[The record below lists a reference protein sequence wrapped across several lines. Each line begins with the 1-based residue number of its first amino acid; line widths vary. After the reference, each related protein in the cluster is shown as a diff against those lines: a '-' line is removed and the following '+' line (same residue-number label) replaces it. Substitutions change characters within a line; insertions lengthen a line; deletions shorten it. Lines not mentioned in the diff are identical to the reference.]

1 MFDRLTLHNFKAFKD
16 LSLSLRPLT
25 LLSGLNGS
33 GKSTTLQALALLR
46 QSWDTGYLDQRGF
59 LLNGDLVSLGSGK
72 DVLHEQHED
81 EAIGIKLHQG
91 DDEFEWTAAY
101 GASDD
106 ILPFSPPPSFGF
118 FSNLERQRGLFG
130 HCFQYL
136 RADRASP
143 AVSFPKAYHLV
154 SERRFLGS
162 RGEFTAHFLHLHR
175 DQEVTPTLRHPG
187 ETAPGLLSQV
197 NAWLKVFSP
206 GASLELE
213 DIART
218 DTVRLDYYYGGRG
231 GLSGSN
237 AFRSTNVGFGLT
249 YVLPVLVACLASEKG
264 CWLLI
269 ENPEAHLHPQ
279 GQAVVGQ
286 LLSKSAAAGNKVI
299 VESHS
304 DHVLNG
310 IRLAVKAGD
319 IAAGDVGLTFFKRG
333 VGAGQPAHLQPALT
347 DAGRVTSWPDG
358 FFDEWDKAL
367 DRLID

>member
-46 QSWDTGYLDQRGF
+46 QSWDTGYLSQRGF
-59 LLNGDLVSLGSGK
+59 LLNGDLVSLGSGG
-72 DVLHEQHED
+72 DVLHEQHD
-81 EAIGIKLHQG
+81 DQMITIKLHRG
-91 DDEFEWTAAY
+91 HEELEWTAAY

-106 ILPFSPPPSFGF
+106 ILPFAVPLEFGL
-118 FSNLERQRGLFG
+118 FSNQEGQKGLFG

-175 DQEVTPTLRHPG
+175 DQEVTPSLRHPQ

-197 NAWLKVFSP
+197 NAWLKDFSP
-206 GASLELE
+206 GASIELE

-218 DTVRLDYYYGGRG
+218 DTVRLDYFYGGRG

-237 AFRSTNVGFGLT
+237 AFRPTNVGFGLT
-249 YVLPVLVACLASEKG
+249 YILPVLVACLASERG
-264 CWLLI
+264 SWLLI
-269 ENPEAHLHPQ
+269 ESPEAHLHPQ
-279 GQAVVGQ
+279 GQAIVGQ
-286 LLSKSAAAGNKVI
+286 LLAKSAAAGNKVI

-310 IRLAVKAGD
+310 IRLAVKDGD
-319 IAAGDVGLTFFKRG
+319 IAADEVGLTFFKRG
-333 VGAGQPAHLQPALT
+333 TGPGQPEHFQPQLT
-347 DAGRVTSWPDG
+347 PAGRVTSWPDG